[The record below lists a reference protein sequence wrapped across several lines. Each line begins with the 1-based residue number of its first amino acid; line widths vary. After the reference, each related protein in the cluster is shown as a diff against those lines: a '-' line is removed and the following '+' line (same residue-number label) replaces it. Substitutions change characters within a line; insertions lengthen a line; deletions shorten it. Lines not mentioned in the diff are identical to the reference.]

1 MGKYEHQTDNYRQ
14 TRDLGCE
21 SISFGKGS
29 RSSRSSKDGFQSYN
43 AGWKSEMS
51 IELLIDEDN
60 NNCENGVESARYP
73 DMAMDGTFGE
83 AESERPSAF
92 ANQLLSIVRSLRKSC
107 HLRGLWREVCAN
119 GIVDSLRW
127 WYLPSLESW

>member
-1 MGKYEHQTDNYRQ
+1 MLQQGE
-14 TRDLGCE
+14 
-21 SISFGKGS
+21 FP
-29 RSSRSSKDGFQSYN
+29 SYN

-60 NNCENGVESARYP
+60 NNCEDGVESARYP

-92 ANQLLSIVRSLRKSC
+92 AN
-107 HLRGLWREVCAN
+107 
-119 GIVDSLRW
+119 
-127 WYLPSLESW
+127 